1 MLGIL
6 SEIPCCKLKMYFIH
20 PSCILNTVV
29 RFYKFF
35 SIQAFPIISLGFKL
49 DIIFPTLLQGFELKT
64 MNHLFCNQSSTL
76 NSPLR
81 FIFHS
86 Q

>member
-6 SEIPCCKLKMYFIH
+6 SEIPCCKFKMYFIH

-64 MNHLFCNQSSTL
+64 MNHLFVIKVL
-76 NSPLR
+76 L
-81 FIFHS
+81 
-86 Q
+86 